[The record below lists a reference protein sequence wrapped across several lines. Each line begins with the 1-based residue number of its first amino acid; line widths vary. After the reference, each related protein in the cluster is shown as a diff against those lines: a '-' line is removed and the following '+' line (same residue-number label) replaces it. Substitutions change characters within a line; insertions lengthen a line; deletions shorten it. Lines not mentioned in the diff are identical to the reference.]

1 MLNVFTLSASIN
13 ESINTA
19 PKAVEEPIVEEAL
32 PCYDFAGTIDEA
44 TQNLDYMVM
53 MESLEAKAYSVGA
66 DEIMVECA
74 ISHPEN
80 FDALCEAAGE
90 SFIKKI
96 GAAIQKAIAFVGGLM
111 KKLADWIVS
120 ITTKTGA
127 YKKQM
132 KAAIS
137 KCHADS
143 RVELDAYDYDLSKL
157 NVIDDATKTLVEK
170 YVGKLNDDCD
180 GLADAAEY
188 CYIASKY
195 NREVDIGGSFDH
207 TKVEDI
213 NKVLDTRL
221 EDAKK
226 AIDED
231 SPIYK
236 EFQELLKVSG
246 DFDSVKGVL
255 SGLADAVRGE
265 KTKVKIETNSD
276 AFTIVEGM
284 DEAHK
289 SMSGFI
295 DALKGYQKALD
306 GALKQLNRIKA
317 DDKDA
322 FTKGAAG
329 AASKV
334 AEDKSGEDGASK
346 ADAKKAASAILTK
359 ASQLYG
365 ALYSRYVGV
374 INQMTMMINAS
385 QTTIRTLV
393 NEKIAADVSLL
404 NAYIRA
410 DKSAKKNSTALKGEV
425 LPAAKEEPAE

>member
-19 PKAVEEPIVEEAL
+19 PKTKEPIVEEAL
-32 PCYDFAGTIDEA
+32 PCYDFAGNIDET
-44 TQNLDYMVM
+44 TQNLDYMIM

-80 FDALCEAAGE
+80 FDSLCEAAGE
-90 SFIKKI
+90 SFIKRI
-96 GAAIQKAIAFVGGLM
+96 GAAISKAIAFIGGLI
-111 KKLADWIVS
+111 KKLSEWVVS
-120 ITTKTGA
+120 LVAKTGA

-137 KCHADS
+137 KCRADS
-143 RVELDAYDYDLSKL
+143 KVEIEGYDHDLSKL
-157 NVIDDATKTLVEK
+157 NAIDDATKTLVEK

-195 NREVDIGGSFDH
+195 NREVGIGGSFDH

-231 SPIYK
+231 APIYK

-246 DFDSVKGVL
+246 DHDSVKSVL
-255 SGLADAVRGE
+255 SGLADSVRGE
-265 KTKVKIETNSD
+265 KTTRKIESNSE
-276 AFTIVEGM
+276 ASGIVDEM
-284 DEAHK
+284 DEAQK
-289 SMSGFI
+289 SMNGFI
-295 DALKGYQKALD
+295 DVLKSYQKALN
-306 GALKQLNRIKA
+306 GALKQLNRIKS
-317 DDKDA
+317 DDKDT

-334 AEDKSGEDGASK
+334 AEDKAGEDGASK
-346 ADAKKAASAILTK
+346 AEAKKAASAILTK

-374 INQMTMMINAS
+374 INQLTMMINAS

-425 LPAAKEEPAE
+425 LPATKEDKAE